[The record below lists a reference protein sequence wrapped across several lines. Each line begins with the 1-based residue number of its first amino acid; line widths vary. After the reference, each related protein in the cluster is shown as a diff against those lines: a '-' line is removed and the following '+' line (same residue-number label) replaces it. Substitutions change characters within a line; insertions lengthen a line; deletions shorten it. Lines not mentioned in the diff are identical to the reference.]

1 MNKIKQVQITAST
14 YVDILKE
21 KLKCNYKASIGSLQN
36 CFYRGNDDSSGFTV
50 AFGGTEIMV
59 RLYVNGA
66 DQIAH
71 SFSIHG
77 GNPSMFYADGQNDF
91 ICFGFSNGS
100 TKSIRMAITK
110 AISLENGIE
119 QYGYIAS
126 FGSGISMISSNIY
139 DAIGINQLVQ
149 SNDIISL
156 AGIVSVLGKNR
167 FVDCFTNKIG
177 PNYNHT
183 QEIVMDNIHYIIC
196 ENNSYPGNE
205 KLVFKLG
212 V

>member
-36 CFYRGNDDSSGFTV
+36 CFYRGNDDSSGFTITYNGSTLIV
-50 AFGGTEIMV
+50 G
-59 RLYVNGA
+59 LYVNGA
-66 DQIAH
+66 NKITQNFA
-71 SFSIHG
+71 SST
-77 GNPSMFYADGQNDF
+77 SMFYADGQNDF

-100 TKSIRMAITK
+100 TKNIRMAITK
-110 AISLENGIE
+110 AINLEDGIE

-126 FGSGISMISSNIY
+126 LGIGISMVSSNMY
-139 DAIGINQLVQ
+139 DAMGIKELVQ

-156 AGIVSVLGKNR
+156 AGIVSVLERNR
-167 FVDCFTNKIG
+167 FVDCFINKIG
-177 PNYNHT
+177 PNYYHT

-196 ENNSYPGNE
+196 ENNSYPEYE
-205 KLVFKLG
+205 KLIFKLG

>member
-36 CFYRGNDDSSGFTV
+36 CFYRGNDDSSGFTITYNGSTLIV
-50 AFGGTEIMV
+50 G
-59 RLYVNGA
+59 LYANGA
-66 DQIAH
+66 NQITQNFA
-71 SFSIHG
+71 SST
-77 GNPSMFYADGQNDF
+77 SMFYADGQNDF

-110 AISLENGIE
+110 AISLEDKTE
-119 QYGYIAS
+119 QYGYISCFSNGLQMAS
-126 FGSGISMISSNIY
+126 GNIY
-139 DAIGINQLVQ
+139 YATTANQLIQ
-149 SNDIISL
+149 SNDIINL
-156 AGIVSVLGKNR
+156 MGIVSIPGRNR
-167 FVDCFTNKIG
+167 FVDCFTNRVG

-196 ENNSYPGNE
+196 ENQYSVNE

>member
-1 MNKIKQVQITAST
+1 MNKIKEVKITAST

-36 CFYRGNDDSSGFTV
+36 CFYRGNDDSSGFTITYN
-50 AFGGTEIMV
+50 GSTLILG
-59 RLYVNGA
+59 LYVNGA
-66 DQIAH
+66 NQITHNVA
-71 SFSIHG
+71 SST
-77 GNPSMFYADGQNDF
+77 SMFYADGQNDF

-100 TKSIRMAITK
+100 IKSIRMAITK
-110 AISLENGIE
+110 AINLENGIE
-119 QYGYIAS
+119 QYGYIVS
-126 FGSGISMISSNIY
+126 FGNGISMVSSNIY
-139 DAIGINQLVQ
+139 DTIAIKQLVQ

-167 FVDCFTNKIG
+167 FVDCFTNRVG

-183 QEIVMDNIHYIIC
+183 QEIVMDNIHYILC
-196 ENNSYPGNE
+196 ENNYSDHE

>member
-1 MNKIKQVQITAST
+1 MNKIKEVQITAST

-21 KLKCNYKASIGSLQN
+21 KLKCNYKASIGDLQN
-36 CFYRGNDDSSGFTV
+36 CFYRGDDDSSGFVMTYTV
-50 AFGGTEIMV
+50 SGFVVG
-59 RLYVNGA
+59 LYVNGVI
-66 DQIAH
+66 QITQKFA
-71 SFSIHG
+71 ST
-77 GNPSMFYADGQNDF
+77 SMFYADGQNDF

-100 TKSIRMAITK
+100 TKNIRIAITK
-110 AISLENGIE
+110 AISLQDGTE

-126 FGSGISMISSNIY
+126 FGSGISMVSSNIY
-139 DAIGINQLVQ
+139 DVIAINQLVQ

-156 AGIVSVLGKNR
+156 TGIVSVLGRNR
-167 FVDCFTNKIG
+167 FVDCFINRIG
-177 PNYNHT
+177 PNYYHT
-183 QEIVMDNIHYIIC
+183 QEIVMDNIHYITC